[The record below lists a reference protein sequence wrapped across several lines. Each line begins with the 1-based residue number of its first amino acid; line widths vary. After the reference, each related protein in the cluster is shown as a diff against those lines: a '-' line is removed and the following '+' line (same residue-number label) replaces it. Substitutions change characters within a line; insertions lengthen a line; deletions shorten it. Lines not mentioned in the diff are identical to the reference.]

1 MREKCPNAKFFL
13 VRIFPH
19 SESLRI
25 QCECGKIRTKKYPYL
40 DTFHAVKI
48 KSFTLE
54 FFHSLFIF
62 TRFFIL
68 FISSVFLSTYI
79 LSTLFCTPSISLNTS
94 YFDLARYETM
104 NLLQS
109 SAVYCKSKKT
119 ATVLVLK
126 KSNKIE
132 LNVNWN

>member
-25 QCECGKIRTKKYPYL
+25 QCECGKIRTKKIPVL
-40 DTFHAVKI
+40 GHFSRSEDKVFHPGI
-48 KSFTLE
+48 LSQ
-54 FFHSLFIF
+54 LFIF

-109 SAVYCKSKKT
+109 SAVYCKNKKT

>member
-1 MREKCPNAKFFL
+1 MKSVQMRSFFWYVFSHIRNLSVFSANA
-13 VRIFPH
+13 
-19 SESLRI
+19 
-25 QCECGKIRTKKYPYL
+25 GKYGPKKYPYW

-109 SAVYCKSKKT
+109 SAVYCKNKKT

-126 KSNKIE
+126 KSNKI
-132 LNVNWN
+132 

>member
-1 MREKCPNAKFFL
+1 MRSFFWCVFSHIRNLSVFSANA
-13 VRIFPH
+13 
-19 SESLRI
+19 
-25 QCECGKIRTKKYPYL
+25 GKYGPKKYPYL
-40 DTFHAVKI
+40 DTFRAVKI

-79 LSTLFCTPSISLNTS
+79 LSTLFCTLSISLNTS

-109 SAVYCKSKKT
+109 SAVYCKNKKT